1 MRAVVMRSGGLVVD
15 DVAVPQ
21 LQPGQVLAQTLA
33 CGICGSDLHALGHA
47 DQLVEMSSAVSDGG
61 ITPTVMDPSRDV
73 VMGHEF
79 TARVLE
85 VGDNVG
91 NCAVGDVVVSLP
103 VVMDAGGVHAVGYSN
118 LYPGGFG
125 EQLVL
130 SDVLTM
136 KVPNG
141 LDPQLA
147 SLTEPMAVGLHAVEM
162 SRVTP
167 RHAAVVL
174 GCGPVGL
181 AVIAALRLVGVE
193 TIVAADFSP
202 TRRALA
208 TTMGA
213 TEVVDPSEEP
223 AIAAWRRVD
232 GSRSL
237 VIFEA
242 VGVPGMLDAAI
253 GEAPAGAQVLVVG
266 VCMEPDVVRPGIA
279 VVKELNLQFVF
290 GYDPLQFQTT
300 LRRIAEGELDV
311 SPMIT
316 GRVDLDG
323 APGAFEALRDPEAH
337 AKILVVPGSGG
348 SI

>member
-300 LRRIAEGELDV
+300 LRRIAEGEIDV

-316 GRVDLDG
+316 GRVDLDVVP
-323 APGAFEALRDPEAH
+323 AAFEALGDPDAH
-337 AKILVVPGSGG
+337 AKILVIP
-348 SI
+348 

>member
-300 LRRIAEGELDV
+300 LRRIAEGEIDV

-323 APGAFEALRDPEAH
+323 VPAAFEALGDPDAH
-337 AKILVVPGSGG
+337 AKILVIP
-348 SI
+348 

>member
-300 LRRIAEGELDV
+300 LRRIAEGEIDV

-316 GRVDLDG
+316 GHVDLDG
-323 APGAFEALRDPEAH
+323 VPAAFEALGDPDAH
-337 AKILVVPGSGG
+337 AKILVIP
-348 SI
+348 